1 MLPVSLLLLVFSFRK
16 LGEEW
21 SVDQDVTNDLEAF
34 TCLMYGHAREK
45 SVNSVRSIMFRKM
58 VGENEE
64 LTTKS

>member
-21 SVDQDVTNDLEAF
+21 SVDQEVTNDLEAF

-45 SVNSVRSIMFRKM
+45 SVNSVRSIMLRKM
-58 VGENEE
+58 TGEN
-64 LTTKS
+64 

>member
-45 SVNSVRSIMFRKM
+45 SVNAVRSIMFRKM